1 MVGLGAVGG
10 FYGAR
15 LAAAGHEVH
24 FIARSDADHV
34 AEHGL
39 LVESPEGDVHL
50 RDVSV
55 HRSPD
60 TVPDVDVVVLAVKTT
75 DTDGALGLLEGL
87 VGDDTVVL
95 ALQNGLGVEERLA
108 AAVPGTV
115 VLGGMCF
122 LCSNKVGPGHIRHLD
137 YGRVTVGEHDPG
149 GAAGT
154 TPRVAAVVADLL
166 EAGVAAETVDHLA
179 AGRWRKLV
187 WNIPYN
193 GLSVVLDAGTD
204 ELMADPDTRRLVE
217 ALMREVVAGAEACG
231 HAIEPDFV
239 HRMLRD
245 TEAMAP
251 YKTSMKLDH
260 EAGRPLELDAIY
272 AAPIAAA
279 AEAEAGYAMVR
290 TEALL
295 AELRFV
301 DRRAQR

>member
-1 MVGLGAVGG
+1 VVGLGAVGG

-15 LAAAGHEVH
+15 LAVAGHEVH
-24 FIARSDADHV
+24 FVARSDAEHV
-34 AEHGL
+34 REHGL
-39 LVESPEGDVHL
+39 LVESPDGDIHL

-55 HRSPD
+55 HRSPE

-75 DTDGALGLLEGL
+75 DTARAVGLLDGL
-87 VGDDTVVL
+87 VGDDTLVL
-95 ALQNGLGVEERLA
+95 VLQNGLGVEARLA
-108 AAVPGTV
+108 DAVPGTV

-149 GAAGT
+149 GAAGRT
-154 TPRVAAVVADLL
+154 ANVEAVVADLIG
-166 EAGVAAETVDHLA
+166 AGVAAEIVEHLA

-217 ALMREVVAGAEACG
+217 ALMHEVAAGSGACG
-231 HAIEPDFV
+231 HEIEADFID
-239 HRMLRD
+239 RMLRD

-272 AAPIAAA
+272 AAPIVAAA
-279 AEAEAGYAMVR
+279 AAGYAMVR
-290 TEALL
+290 TEALWAQL
-295 AELRFV
+295 SFL